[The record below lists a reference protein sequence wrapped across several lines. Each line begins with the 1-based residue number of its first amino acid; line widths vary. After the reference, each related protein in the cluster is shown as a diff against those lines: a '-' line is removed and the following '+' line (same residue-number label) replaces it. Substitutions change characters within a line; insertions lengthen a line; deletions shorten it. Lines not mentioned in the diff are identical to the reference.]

1 MSMKVHYL
9 HSHSDRFPENLG
21 DMSEEQGER
30 FHQDTKNNG
39 RSLPGKMGYTYNGRL
54 QLELTKTKQ
63 SPFKNV
69 PQKKLPKIIFFSF
82 MVSFYYF
89 EEEVLGVTIVL
100 L

>member
-1 MSMKVHYL
+1 MSIKVHYL
-9 HSHSDRFPENLG
+9 HSHLYHFPENLG

-30 FHQDTKNNG
+30 FHQETKNNR
-39 RSLPGKMGYTYNGRL
+39 RSLPGKMGYTYDGRL

-69 PQKKLPKIIFFSF
+69 PQKKPKLIFFSF

-89 EEEVLGVTIVL
+89 EEKVL
-100 L
+100 